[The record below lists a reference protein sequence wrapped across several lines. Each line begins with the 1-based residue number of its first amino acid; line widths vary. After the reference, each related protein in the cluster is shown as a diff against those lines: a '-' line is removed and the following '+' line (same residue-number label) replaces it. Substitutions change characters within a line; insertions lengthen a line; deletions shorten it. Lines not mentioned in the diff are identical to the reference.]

1 MGNDNSILEGLAGMM
16 AHSAELEERLNTLM
30 MYANEEVG
38 WEAISTWGSTSE
50 PVSLKTLKDTSEI
63 LSDMVATH
71 PLFQRGTDLRH
82 FYCYARGVSY
92 THLKPKSQAAI
103 DNPFNNEALFSNQAT
118 KQGIR
123 TRGTDGN
130 RFILKNN
137 STGDLYVI
145 PLNQIADAYV
155 DPDDRSRILYIK
167 RAWTVNQVSKTEWY
181 PTANLR
187 DSKMSLSKS
196 IKNPLTRQTEPVQL
210 THTMFHMAYN
220 RPAGETWGIPDYL
233 AAMLWAKAYSAYL
246 KDNATLVK
254 AYSRIAFQVSSG
266 TATGQTNASARLL
279 ANTAIG
285 ATGVTDNATDITAM
299 APQGSNVNFG
309 NGRPL
314 ASLVASSFGVSVVS
328 LLSDPGTGGSYGV
341 AETLD
346 PPTLLMAQNLQA
358 DEKVLYERILR
369 SYLNADAEV
378 SFPSIDQDPPYRA
391 MQSIAQATAQG
402 LLFRDEARDA
412 AIRLLDIEEPKA
424 GMPVA
429 DGFNAWTD
437 PHPPKPVAPIVMP
450 GQAPAPGKP
459 NNPVPG
465 QGKSGAAGSIDQ
477 GTNNDARAAGEP
489 GTSTK

>member
-1 MGNDNSILEGLAGMM
+1 MTNETLTEERLAGII
-16 AHSAELEERLNTLM
+16 AHSVELEERLNQLM
-30 MYANEEVG
+30 MYANEEIG
-38 WEAISTWGSTSE
+38 WETLSTWGSSAE

-71 PLFQRGTDLRH
+71 PLFQRGNDLRH
-82 FYCYARGVSY
+82 SYCYARGVSY

-103 DNPFNNEALFSNQAT
+103 DNPFNKEALFSNQAT

-123 TRGTDGN
+123 ARGTDGN
-130 RFILKNN
+130 RFVLKNN

-155 DPDDRSRILYIK
+155 DPNDRSRIFYIK
-167 RAWTVNQVSKTEWY
+167 RAWTANNVQQTAWY
-181 PTANLR
+181 PTANLK
-187 DSKMSLSKS
+187 DSKVAIAKT
-196 IKNPLTRQTEPVQL
+196 IKTTQGSEKVETGY
-210 THTMFHMAYN
+210 TMFHVAYN
-220 RPAGETWGIPDYL
+220 RPTGETWGIPDYL
-233 AAMLWAKAYSAYL
+233 AAMMWAKAYSAYL

-254 AYSRIAFQVSSG
+254 AYSRIALTVSSS
-266 TATGQTNASARLL
+266 TATGMANASARLL
-279 ANTAIG
+279 DSRAIG
-285 ATGVTDNATDITAM
+285 ATGVTDPGTDISAM

-346 PPTLLMAQNLQA
+346 PPTLLMAQGLQA
-358 DEKVLYERILR
+358 DERALYDRLLK
-369 SYLNADAEV
+369 SYTNPEAET

-391 MQSIAQATAQG
+391 LQSISQAAAQG
-402 LLFRDEARDA
+402 LLWREEGREV
-412 AIRLLDIEEPKA
+412 AIRLLDIEEPKE
-424 GMPVA
+424 GLPKA
-429 DGFNAWTD
+429 DGFNAWKD
-437 PHPPKPVAPIVMP
+437 PS
-450 GQAPAPGKP
+450 APAPAGP
-459 NNPVPG
+459 SNPVPS
-465 QGKSGAAGSIDQ
+465 QGNSGAAGSIDQ